1 MQVLSHINL
10 VDLKREFS
18 LLKDDLLAAIED
30 VLENMH
36 LYEGENIKAL
46 EREFAAFCQTKYSV
60 AVSSG
65 TDALLLALLA
75 CGISPGDEVITVSQ
89 TFIATVAA
97 IVFCGAKPVFVDINP
112 QTYTLDVSQLEKV
125 ISKRT
130 RAIIPVHLYGH
141 PANMVEICS
150 LAKAYQLKVIEDA
163 CQAHG
168 ATYEGRKV
176 GSFGDAGCFSFIY
189 TKNLGAYGEAGIVV
203 TNDKEIRALIQQL
216 RDHGRVE
223 KNLYRRFGLNCRMDE
238 LQAAI
243 VRVKLQ
249 FLEEWQEKRTQ
260 IAKLYRQ
267 YLTKS
272 GLKLPVERTN
282 VKHAYHQFVVRDK
295 NRDLLRA
302 WLQERG
308 ISTGVHY
315 PIPCHLQPACAGLG
329 YRKGSLPETEK
340 LAAEC
345 LSLPIHP
352 FLKESEVEY
361 ICQSILNYQEKKAR

>member
-1 MQVLSHINL
+1 VQILSHINL

-18 LLKDDLLAAIED
+18 LLREDLLAAIEN
-30 VLENMH
+30 VLENMR

-46 EREFAAFCQTKYSV
+46 EREFAAFCQAKYGV
-60 AVSSG
+60 AVGSG

-75 CGISPGDEVITVSQ
+75 CNVGPGDEVITVSQ

-97 IVFCGAKPVFVDINP
+97 IIFCGAKPVFVDIDP
-112 QTYTLDVSQLEKV
+112 QTYTLDVSQLEEV
-125 ISKRT
+125 ISGKT

-141 PANMVEICS
+141 PANMIEICS
-150 LAKAYQLKVIEDA
+150 LAEAYQLRVIEDA

-189 TKNLGAYGEAGIVV
+189 TKNLGAYGEAGMVV
-203 TNDKEIRALIQQL
+203 TNDEEIRTVVQEL

-243 VRVKLQ
+243 IRVKLQ
-249 FLEEWQEKRTQ
+249 FLEKWQKKRSQ

-267 YLTKS
+267 YLAES
-272 GLKLPVERTN
+272 RLKLPIEGAN

-302 WLQERG
+302 WLWEKG
-308 ISTGVHY
+308 ISTGIHY
-315 PIPCHLQPACAGLG
+315 PIPSHLQPACAGLG

-361 ICQSILNYQEKKAR
+361 ICQSILNFSRKKTA